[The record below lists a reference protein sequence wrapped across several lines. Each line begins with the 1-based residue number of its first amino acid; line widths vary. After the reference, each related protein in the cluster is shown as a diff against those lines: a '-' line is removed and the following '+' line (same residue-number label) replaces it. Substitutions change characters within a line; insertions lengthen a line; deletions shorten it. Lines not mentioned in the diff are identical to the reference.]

1 MRHHLRVHGER
12 QGNGQASFVAL
23 SKNLSATLP
32 SQFLVASSTTTQ
44 YTQILHRSYENGI
57 GKDLLLT
64 SDVVACPRN
73 LCISYMTWIYGPHLY
88 ELEQVTPIWF
98 DMGERFIVVR
108 QCGCRPFVESAPR
121 NCFVGVARYRGR

>member
-57 GKDLLLT
+57 GKDLLL
-64 SDVVACPRN
+64 RN
-73 LCISYMTWIYGPHLY
+73 LRISYRTWIYGTHSY
-88 ELEQVTPIWF
+88 ESEQVMPIWF
-98 DMGERFIVVR
+98 DIGERFIAVI
-108 QCGCRPFVESAPR
+108 QGALYSSDT
-121 NCFVGVARYRGR
+121 GWL